1 MLTWII
7 RSIHALV
14 VAFFLLAPFSDNQ
27 QLLTLHLILVPFLL
41 LHWITNQSVC
51 ALTELEK
58 LVCGKENDCETFTG
72 MIMGPIYTF
81 QTPEN
86 EDAFVWCVLI
96 ALWLFTLYKVKQD
109 DFSLLRDMFS
119 RLQETLRR

>member
-27 QLLTLHLILVPFLL
+27 QILTLHLILVPFLL
-41 LHWITNQSVC
+41 LHWVTNQSVC

-58 LVCGKENDCETFTG
+58 LLCGKENDCETFMG
-72 MIMGPIYTF
+72 QIMGPIYTF

-86 EDAFVWCVLI
+86 EDAFIWFALI
-96 ALWLFTLYKVKQD
+96 VLWLFTLYKVKKD
-109 DFSLLRDMFS
+109 DFSWLRMMFS
-119 RLQETLRR
+119 NMRETLRR